1 MTVAA
6 NQRYRLQIW
15 VVAEVVVVEVVVEAA
30 VEIATKALVKVTS
43 RTELNLN
50 CGSGDP

>member
-1 MTVAA
+1 MEAF
-6 NQRYRLQIW
+6 
-15 VVAEVVVVEVVVEAA
+15 AEVATDIAAEVAIEVVG
-30 VEIATKALVKVTS
+30 